1 MPSLEILD
9 ISRNKIRKL
18 PPTPGTLVRLKVFS
32 IAKNRVKRL
41 PVWFTAMTQLKV
53 LKLDHNPLDWP
64 PRDISTFPG
73 TADGQTL
80 SKQEEAE
87 EMQRWL
93 PMLMRWMRENREREL
108 ERERD
113 RDNDRRRVAHEC
125 VRLHFVLP
133 GTRADHI
140 CTALG
145 TASRSISSHQ
155 HRRNGQVKAKIRP
168 SRTKAKIRP
177 SRTRVGQQV
186 SLRMASS
193 PFSPSTRTLPLGTV
207 AAAPFRRP
215 NSPFRRRGQVCE
227 RKSRCRT
234 CGRVMPRSWRSGE
247 PEPRSRINRRSPTFQ
262 QGTSHCGR

>member
-1 MPSLEILD
+1 MQLCEMPSLEILD

-64 PRDISTFPG
+64 PRDVSTFPG

-80 SKQEEAE
+80 TKQEEAE

-113 RDNDRRRVAHEC
+113 RDNDRRRVAHEY
-125 VRLHFVLP
+125 VQLQFVLSDK
-133 GTRADHI
+133 RADHV
-140 CTALG
+140 CAALATAF
-145 TASRSISSHQ
+145 RSISSHQ
-155 HRRNGQVKAKIRP
+155 HRRNGQA
-168 SRTKAKIRP
+168 KAKIRP
-177 SRTRVGQQV
+177 SRTRLGQQV
-186 SLRMASS
+186 SLRTASS
-193 PFSPSTRTLPLGTV
+193 PSSPSTRTLPLGTV

-215 NSPFRRRGQVCE
+215 NSPCRQRGQVCE

-234 CGRVMPRSWRSGE
+234 CGRVMPRS
-247 PEPRSRINRRSPTFQ
+247 
-262 QGTSHCGR
+262 